1 MSRDPGWAECFVPMQ
16 NIDIGNI
23 IIDEPRKSTGP
34 GIPPYAA
41 DRLLA
46 PLSYKAPIFTQPTLA
61 VLTPF
66 LAVQN
71 WDSSTGRLDLELDPK
86 SQIAIKCWA
95 LQEYALSLLQSR
107 PYWFP
112 QAQRSHEQIAA
123 AFQHMIQGTTMTI
136 YLHGPNPEN
145 RQTGRVWLWKAHMWQ
160 KGAAP
165 GSFKK
170 GQRIRVAL
178 RFQGICFLKTLTGRL
193 KCRFQHQTIAII
205 HELTS

>member
-16 NIDIGNI
+16 SIDIGNV
-23 IIDEPRKSTGP
+23 IIDEPKKATGP

-46 PLSYKAPIFTQPTLA
+46 PLSYKDPAFNMPTLA

-66 LAVQN
+66 LTVQS
-71 WDSSTGRLDLELDPK
+71 WDSSTGRLDLDLDLK
-86 SQIAIKCWA
+86 STIGMKCMA
-95 LQEYALSLLQSR
+95 LQEYALSLLKAH
-107 PYWFP
+107 PLWFP
-112 QAQRSHEQIAA
+112 IQQRTADQITSS
-123 AFQHMIQGTTMTI
+123 FQQMIQGNTMTI

-145 RQTGRVWLWKAHMWQ
+145 RQTGRVWLWKAHTWQ

-165 GSFKK
+165 SSFKR

-178 RFQGICFLKTLTGRL
+178 RFQGICFLKTLVGRV

-205 HELTS
+205 HELTA